1 MSKKVTAE
9 AAEAIKR
16 QASNLE
22 QDLRRAS

>member
-1 MSKKVTAE
+1 VTAE

-22 QDLRRAS
+22 RELRRAS